1 MMRNQGILGSPI
13 FRELQWFLGRFS
25 ATRLCFHRDCNIQWD
40 LDPVEQFLWTSRS
53 LFTIFEVSLAH
64 GVILLRH
71 RAGLSSL
78 MDWTRHS
85 EPNLQ
90 SWQLDFTTRDQLR
103 NWALEALSF
112 GAENPPQLVEKAGF
126 LLLWHYHRD
135 LAATVYLLLQLR
147 SCAPGLVVGRV
158 AGRLVVPPIQAARSL
173 VEFLQTVPRWLR
185 RSLYRPVPGSSKSET
200 SIRNPCC
207 FWYLCGSQ
215 CSQTYCPRWFWDSGS
230 WGNLQE
236 NLIVVG

>member
-112 GAENPPQLVEKAGF
+112 GAENPQQLVEKAGF

-173 VEFLQTVPRWLR
+173 VEFLQAVPRWLR

-207 FWYLCGSQ
+207 F
-215 CSQTYCPRWFWDSGS
+215 
-230 WGNLQE
+230 
-236 NLIVVG
+236 